1 MKNSVICLL
10 SALFMFPTASA
21 QDAVTAFTKE
31 LAAKSTAIE
40 SICCR
45 FEQVRSMQLLAQDVR
60 LEGDFYYLRPEQI
73 LLAFDNEDYICMTQT
88 HFQLQT
94 AGIKQRVRLQSNPML
109 RELNRILSAA
119 MRGDVATLSAGFT
132 PTVREDKDHFEV
144 VLKPS
149 KERMAARVSAIT
161 MQFDRQSMSLTMLRM
176 EEATGDSTT
185 YRFFNKRF
193 NDKVDTQLFN
203 RE

>member
-10 SALFMFPTASA
+10 SALFMLPTASA

-132 PTVREDKDHFEV
+132 PTVREEKDHFEV

-149 KERMAARVSAIT
+149 KGRMAARVSAIT
-161 MQFDRQSMSLTMLRM
+161 MQFERQSMSLTMLRM

>member
-10 SALFMFPTASA
+10 SALFMLPTASA

-132 PTVREDKDHFEV
+132 PTVREEKDHFEV

-149 KERMAARVSAIT
+149 KGRMAAHLQAIT
-161 MQFDRQSMSLTMLRM
+161 MRFEREHMSLVELRM
-176 EEATGDSTT
+176 EEKSGDATM
-185 YRFFNKRF
+185 YRFRSKRF
-193 NDKVDTQLFN
+193 NEKIDSQIFN